1 MESGSV
7 ELLIVVLGDDEG
19 ALGPDCNHYKET
31 QGDDSKS
38 DGTNAGD
45 SEGDYWDVKRNLAN
59 SWEEKALKVRLEML
73 SMADGKFK
81 TNLQL
86 HRDMALLLKVTKTK
100 TKTK

>member
-19 ALGPDCNHYKET
+19 ALGPDCKET
-31 QGDDSKS
+31 LGDDSES
-38 DGTNAGD
+38 DGINAGD
-45 SEGDYWDVKRNLAN
+45 SESDYWDGTRNLAN

-86 HRDMALLLKVTKTK
+86 QRDMALDLKVIKTK